1 MMWVLAVAYA
11 MSLVFVL
18 GLCRAAAG
26 DRRQDDLERLWAEPE
41 DLAAHYAAIAAFVSA
56 LCRAAPDDLDD
67 LERLYAEPDRYCPAC
82 GTWLAGDA
90 LFDSPE
96 CQAWF
101 WEHDDA

>member
-1 MMWVLAVAYA
+1 MMWVLAVAYTA
-11 MSLVFVL
+11 CIVGVL
-18 GLCRAAAG
+18 GLCRAAAIG
-26 DRRQDDLERLWAEPE
+26 DRQLHAQP
-41 DLAAHYAAIAAFVSA
+41 
-56 LCRAAPDDLDD
+56 DD